1 MRCCV
6 CIALLCVDRRVV
18 VCSALLLGL
27 SCSALLCVAK
37 CIKRVTQKKKQKKEK
52 YETLTRENLLVLF
65 LVQLR

>member
-1 MRCCV
+1 
-6 CIALLCVDRRVV
+6 
-18 VCSALLLGL
+18 LLGL
-27 SCSALLCVAK
+27 LCSALLCVAK